1 MISNSP
7 FYQRGPVGPTETKCA
22 KGKRLQKEEYMKAGK
37 AEQYKK
43 EVKEFG
49 CVSGEWKLIP
59 TDDGEQPLNKPKAKK
74 EGPLNKKKCNK
85 RK

>member
-1 MISNSP
+1 MKSNSP
-7 FYQRGPVGPTETKCA
+7 FYQRGPVGPRESKCA
-22 KGKRLQKEEYMKAGK
+22 KGKRLHKENYKGKEE
-37 AEQYKK
+37 EYKI

-49 CVSGEWKLIP
+49 CVAGEWKRIP
-59 TDDGEQPLNKPKAKK
+59 TDDGEQPLNKPKAQK